1 MQLSLTERVRFQRF
15 CRTLSACVAEGHAPD
30 ELARALLAQWMNQ
43 ATPQLASPT
52 CDGAML
58 RIKAVIR
65 FVEEWL
71 LPRDTLTGAFWLSS
85 AYAVMVGKAQRK
97 QQAMYFTS
105 PHLALRL
112 IDAAAESLLEGPIV
126 DPACGGAAFLAPAAD
141 RIARRL
147 QERGG
152 TSEEILAYIE
162 ANVHGTDIDPLLCEL
177 STGFLR
183 MVLAEHITAAGRE
196 PNFIVAVDDGLSS
209 PRLPVSSYRLVL
221 CNPPYRKM
229 TAAEAQPYRA
239 ELGQLMLGQP
249 NLYTLFIG
257 RAMKLLQEGGSA
269 VFLTPMSFV
278 SGRSFSALRQALS
291 STGHVRQV
299 DLIHDKY
306 GIFLSAEQDAA
317 ITVWQKDA
325 GADAATQVNLLA
337 TDGTWQP
344 TGEVR
349 LPAGDAPWLLP
360 RSTADAQL
368 LPLFT
373 SRNQDLIPEHTLTT
387 YGYVPRTG
395 QIVIHRD
402 KRQRYAKRLHIRK
415 GACVVP
421 MIWQSDISKAGV
433 LTLAEGSKTQARY
446 IEVGSDSTAHVVR
459 RPTVAVQRVTSDDQA
474 HRLVCAPVPQAA
486 YDEFGGVVGENHVCL
501 IEQNAEGGRVDAE
514 TLCAILRTRT
524 VDRLFRIMSGV
535 TNVSAYELQ
544 LLPLP
549 DPDVVLAHLAAGSDI
564 ESAVRAGFGLAP
576 VIVSCSKWHDQ
587 REGNHGENQLDG
599 EVCCG

>member
-1 MQLSLTERVRFQRF
+1 MQLNQTERVRFQHI
-15 CRTLSACVAEGHAPD
+15 CRGLSACVVSGCAPD
-30 ELARALLAQWMNQ
+30 ELARALLARWMSK
-43 ATPQLASPT
+43 ATPQLALPA
-52 CDGAML
+52 CDVAML
-58 RIKAVIR
+58 QMKAVTR

-85 AYAVMVGKAQRK
+85 AYAVMVGKVRRK

-112 IDAAAESLLEGPIV
+112 IDAAADSLLEGPVV

-141 RIARRL
+141 RIASWL
-147 QERGG
+147 QERGYN
-152 TSEEILAYIE
+152 SEEILAYIE
-162 ANVHGTDIDPLLCEL
+162 ANVHGADIDPLLCEL

-183 MVLAEHITAAGRE
+183 MVLAKHIVSSGRE
-196 PNFIVAVDDGLSS
+196 PNFVVTVDNGLSS
-209 PRLPVSSYRLVL
+209 PRLPVGSYRLVL

-239 ELGQLMLGQP
+239 EFGHLMLGQP

-257 RAMKLLQEGGSA
+257 RAMGLLQEGGSA

-306 GIFLSAEQDAA
+306 GIFLSAEQDTA
-317 ITVWQKDA
+317 ITAWQKNAVIDA
-325 GADAATQVNLLA
+325 VTQVNLLM
-337 TDGTWQP
+337 TDGIWQP

-349 LPAGDAPWLLP
+349 LPSGSAPWLLP
-360 RSTADAQL
+360 RSTTDVQL
-368 LPLFT
+368 LPLFA
-373 SRNQDLIPEHTLTT
+373 SRKQGGMSEHSLAT
-387 YGYVPRTG
+387 YGYVPRIG
-395 QIVIHRD
+395 QVVIHRD
-402 KRQRYAKRLHIRK
+402 KRPRYAERLHIRK
-415 GACVVP
+415 GACAVP
-421 MIWQSDISKAGV
+421 MIWQSDISRAGV

-446 IEVGSDSTAHVVR
+446 IEIGAESSAYVVR

-474 HRLVCAPVPQAA
+474 HRLVCAPVPRAV
-486 YDEFGGVVGENHVCL
+486 YKEFGGLVGENHVCL
-501 IEQNAEGGRVDAE
+501 IEQNSEGGRVDAD
-514 TLCAILRTRT
+514 TLCAILRTRI

-564 ESAVRAGFGLAP
+564 ESAVRVGFGLAP
-576 VIVSCSKWHDQ
+576 VIVSCREGHDQ
-587 REGNHGENQLDG
+587 REGNHGDNQLSG
-599 EVCCG
+599 EAC